1 VVEKFLEGKGAL
13 ITGGASGFGR
23 GVAYAFAE
31 WGADLVLVDINEQLL
46 EETAKKVAE
55 KTNKKVIPI
64 VCDVVDSKSVKKMA
78 EQAFKELGNVYILFN
93 NAGTALA
100 YGLNVIRIG
109 EKAWDAT
116 ININLKGQWLLDK
129 FVCRQMNRQVFKPLR
144 GKVIHTSSVYGITLS
159 PFVPAYSISKA
170 GVIALNKLVAKTLAP
185 HITSNAIAPGYHV
198 TGIYGNREDIM
209 LQSMTDGHV
218 KTPLN
223 RAGTVEDVVNLVLFL
238 ASSESDFITGHCFTI
253 DGGIADVGVPPYDLD
268 VEI

>member
-1 VVEKFLEGKGAL
+1 MVEKFLEGKGAL

-23 GVAYAFAE
+23 GAAYAFAE
-31 WGADLVLVDINEQLL
+31 RGADVVIIDINEELL

-55 KTNKKVIPI
+55 KTGQKVIPI
-64 VCDVVDSKSVKKMA
+64 VCDVVDSKAVKEMA
-78 EQAFKELGNVYILFN
+78 DQAFKELDNVYILFN
-93 NAGTALA
+93 NAGTVLA

-109 EKAWDAT
+109 ENAWDRT
-116 ININLKGQWLLDK
+116 INVNLKGQWLVDK
-129 FVCRQMNRQVFKPLR
+129 FVCRQMNRQSFEPLR

-159 PFVPAYSISKA
+159 PFVPVYSISKIA
-170 GVIALNKLVAKTLAP
+170 VIALNKLLAKTLAP

-198 TGIYGNREDIM
+198 TGIYGYREDIM
-209 LQSMTDGHV
+209 LQSMKDGHV

-223 RAGTVEDVVNLVLFL
+223 RIGTIEDVVKLVLFL